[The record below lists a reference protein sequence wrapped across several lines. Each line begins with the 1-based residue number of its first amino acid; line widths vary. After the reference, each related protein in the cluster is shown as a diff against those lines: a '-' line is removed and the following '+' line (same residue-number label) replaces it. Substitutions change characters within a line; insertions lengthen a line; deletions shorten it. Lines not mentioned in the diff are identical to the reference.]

1 MNRLSHSSHNRSIIG
16 PGYVLLPEI
25 PASPE
30 TGQYFQ
36 QIYDHI
42 LNSLTSPQGQL
53 NSRSQKRQS
62 ISHASRVE
70 GQTTPVIEP
79 SGAALM
85 IVISLLM
92 WFLLHRHAA
101 FCSSGL
107 RRPKAGSIHPSGY
120 RWMSRLSR
128 PSAGFVVGQKWIFFF
143 FFFIM
148 HEESL
153 PLNPTAIGRWPERK
167 SDLGLG

>member
-120 RWMSRLSR
+120 R
-128 PSAGFVVGQKWIFFF
+128 
-143 FFFIM
+143 
-148 HEESL
+148 
-153 PLNPTAIGRWPERK
+153 
-167 SDLGLG
+167 